1 MADEAQIQQSININ
15 NSTTGFKVQSV
26 NTSYKDT
33 VTGSSGPVP
42 GMVIATTAGLS
53 ITFTG
58 LTTPGWCEL
67 VNLDITNFV
76 EYGIWDGSTFHE
88 LGELPP
94 STAQG
99 GKPQIIKL
107 SRNMT
112 GLRLKADTANC
123 DVQVKAYEV

>member
-67 VNLDITNFV
+67 VNLDIT
-76 EYGIWDGSTFHE
+76 
-88 LGELPP
+88 
-94 STAQG
+94 
-99 GKPQIIKL
+99 
-107 SRNMT
+107 RNMT